1 MRLKIKDKKEYDD
14 DGLLPLVN
22 IIFLLLIF
30 FMIAGVIEKKIVR
43 DNLELPSAELSRF
56 ENKEVTKIYID
67 KDNNYFLNDKITSNE
82 NIISYIKEKKIKE
95 VILIADKFLLIND
108 ISKLLNNLHKNNVKN
123 IKLLSNRNATD
134 QLNKYILISIM
145 IHEYSY
151 YRLKIL
157 IYNKT

>member
-1 MRLKIKDKKEYDD
+1 MRLKIKDKREYDD

-67 KDNNYFLNDKITSNE
+67 KDNNYFLNDTVTSNE
-82 NIISYIKEKKIKE
+82 NIIIYIKEKKIKE
-95 VILIADKFLLIND
+95 VILIADKSLLIND
-108 ISKLLNNLHKNNVKN
+108 ISKLLNNLHKNNIKN
-123 IKLLSNRNATD
+123 IKLLSNRNA
-134 QLNKYILISIM
+134 N
-145 IHEYSY
+145 
-151 YRLKIL
+151 
-157 IYNKT
+157 

>member
-1 MRLKIKDKKEYDD
+1 MRLKIKDKREYDD

-67 KDNNYFLNDKITSNE
+67 KDKNYFLNDKVTPSE
-82 NIISYIKEKKIKE
+82 NIIIYIKEK
-95 VILIADKFLLIND
+95 
-108 ISKLLNNLHKNNVKN
+108 
-123 IKLLSNRNATD
+123 
-134 QLNKYILISIM
+134 
-145 IHEYSY
+145 
-151 YRLKIL
+151 RLK
-157 IYNKT
+157 K

>member
-43 DNLELPSAELSRF
+43 DNLELPSAELDRF

-67 KDNNYFLNDKITSNE
+67 KDNNYFLNDKVTSNE
-82 NIISYIKEKKIKE
+82 NIIIYIQDKKIKE
-95 VILIADKFLLIND
+95 VILIADKSLLIND
-108 ISKLLNNLHKNNVKN
+108 ISKLLNNLHKNNIKN
-123 IKLLSNRNATD
+123 IKLLSNRNA
-134 QLNKYILISIM
+134 N
-145 IHEYSY
+145 
-151 YRLKIL
+151 
-157 IYNKT
+157 

>member
-1 MRLKIKDKKEYDD
+1 MRLKIKDKREYDD

-108 ISKLLNNLHKNNVKN
+108 ISKLLNHLYKNNIKN
-123 IKLLSNRNATD
+123 IKLLSSRNA
-134 QLNKYILISIM
+134 N
-145 IHEYSY
+145 
-151 YRLKIL
+151 
-157 IYNKT
+157 

>member
-43 DNLELPSAELSRF
+43 DNLELPSAELNRF

-67 KDNNYFLNDKITSNE
+67 KDNNYFLNDKVTSNE
-82 NIISYIKEKKIKE
+82 NIIIYIQEKKIKE
-95 VILIADKFLLIND
+95 VILIADKSLLIND
-108 ISKLLNNLHKNNVKN
+108 ISKLLNNLHKNNIKN
-123 IKLLSNRNATD
+123 IKLLSNRNA
-134 QLNKYILISIM
+134 NWSI
-145 IHEYSY
+145 
-151 YRLKIL
+151 K
-157 IYNKT
+157 